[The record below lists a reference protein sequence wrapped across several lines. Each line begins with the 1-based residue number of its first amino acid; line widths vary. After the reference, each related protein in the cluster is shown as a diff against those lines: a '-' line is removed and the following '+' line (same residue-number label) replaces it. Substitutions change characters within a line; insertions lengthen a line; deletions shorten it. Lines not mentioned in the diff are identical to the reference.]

1 MRVGCLPPVS
11 QNPILSTAGT
21 MRLCNQSRR
30 LMHRRKEIDWA
41 LSNMTPKAVPAA
53 PGSDPVRQSPLGT
66 RRVVQTEIKIIKI
79 IYHEPGKESEDQYG
93 GDPSEDVGPP
103 FPPVVDQQ
111 PIHVS
116 PHCRVRVVRRAA
128 I

>member
-1 MRVGCLPPVS
+1 MMDLAYYRAELVAIRSRLPS
-11 QNPILSTAGT
+11 A
-21 MRLCNQSRR
+21 
-30 LMHRRKEIDWA
+30 A
-41 LSNMTPKAVPAA
+41 LSEEARSA
-53 PGSDPVRQSPLGT
+53 GESPRGT
-66 RRVVQTEIKIIKI
+66 GRVVQTGIKIIKI
-79 IYHEPGKESEDQYG
+79 IYNNPGKQSEDQYG

>member
-1 MRVGCLPPVS
+1 MRELPF
-11 QNPILSTAGT
+11 GT
-21 MRLCNQSRR
+21 
-30 LMHRRKEIDWA
+30 
-41 LSNMTPKAVPAA
+41 
-53 PGSDPVRQSPLGT
+53 G
-66 RRVVQTEIKIIKI
+66 RVVQTGIKVIKIINN
-79 IYHEPGKESEDQYG
+79 EPGKQSEDQYSA
-93 GDPSEDVGPP
+93 DPSEDVGPP